1 MLFYFLEG
9 LAISTKD
16 LLIND
21 AIRVDEVRVVGPDS
35 EQLGVM
41 KLEAA
46 KNYAY
51 GQGLDLV
58 LIAPTAAP
66 PVCRIMDYGKFR
78 FEREKKEKEAK
89 KKQQIVKIK
98 EVQLSCR
105 IDTHDFNT
113 RVNNAKRFLADG
125 DKVKVVI
132 RFRGRE
138 MTHMEIGREVLRQFQ
153 EALAE
158 YASVEKYPLVDGRNM
173 IMVMAPIKQ
182 TK

>member
-1 MLFYFLEG
+1 M
-9 LAISTKD
+9 
-16 LLIND
+16 IND